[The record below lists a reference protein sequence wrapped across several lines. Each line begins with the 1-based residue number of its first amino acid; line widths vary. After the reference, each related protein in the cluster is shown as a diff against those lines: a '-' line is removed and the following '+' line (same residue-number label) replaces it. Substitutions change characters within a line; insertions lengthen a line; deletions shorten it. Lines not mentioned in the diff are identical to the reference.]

1 VPIIAHWGGL
11 PFLRAKNDIL
21 STAGTTL
28 LRLYI
33 HVPTMIFRRSKVSDY
48 KDKPGGLVTML
59 RFDSTALRI
68 VIFVAMSAIFFLF
81 LKVTERKIPDTLA
94 PDSAADTVHVT
105 SHTR

>member
-1 VPIIAHWGGL
+1 
-11 PFLRAKNDIL
+11 
-21 STAGTTL
+21 
-28 LRLYI
+28 
-33 HVPTMIFRRSKVSDY
+33 MIFRRSKASDY

-94 PDSAADTVHVT
+94 PDSASADTTHVV
-105 SHTR
+105 SKTR